1 MLIITRK
8 NGEGFH
14 IGDNVEVTVIESG
27 KDKVRLGIRA
37 PKDVKII
44 RSELYESREFN
55 VRAAV
60 NKVSIDFMN
69 SFLEQPKQLNEIKQE
84 GRS

>member
-8 NGEGFH
+8 TGEGFN
-14 IGDNVEVTVIESG
+14 IGENITVSVIEAG
-27 KDKVRLGIRA
+27 KDKVRLGIEA

-69 SFLEQPKQLNEIKQE
+69 SFLADTPNKLNEIK
-84 GRS
+84 

>member
-8 NGEGFH
+8 NGEGLH
-14 IGDNVEVTVIESG
+14 IGDDVEVTVIESG
-27 KDKVRLGIRA
+27 KDKVRLGIKA

-69 SFLEQPKQLNEIKQE
+69 SFLEKPKQLNEIKQE
-84 GRS
+84 GR

>member
-14 IGDNVEVTVIESG
+14 IGDNVEVTVIESS
-27 KDKVRLGIRA
+27 KDKVRLGIKA

-69 SFLEQPKQLNEIKQE
+69 SFLEKPKQLNEIKQE

>member
-27 KDKVRLGIRA
+27 KDKVRLGIKA

-44 RSELYESREFN
+44 RSELYQSREFN
-55 VRAAV
+55 VEAAV

-69 SFLEQPKQLNEIKQE
+69 SFLEKPKQLNGIKQE
-84 GRS
+84 GR

>member
-27 KDKVRLGIRA
+27 KDKVRLGIKA

-69 SFLEQPKQLNEIKQE
+69 SFLEKPKQLNEIKQE

>member
-8 NGEGFH
+8 TGEGFH
-14 IGDNVEVTVIESG
+14 IGEDIIVSVVEAG
-27 KDKVRLGIRA
+27 KDKVKLGINA

-44 RSELYESREFN
+44 RSELYESRKFN
-55 VRAAV
+55 VQAAV

-69 SFLEQPKQLNEIKQE
+69 SFLTDTPNKLNEIK
-84 GRS
+84 

>member
-8 NGEGFH
+8 TGEGFH
-14 IGDNVEVTVIESG
+14 IGEDITVSVVEAG
-27 KDKVRLGIRA
+27 KDKVKLGINA

-44 RSELYESREFN
+44 RSELYESRKFN
-55 VRAAV
+55 VQAAV

-69 SFLEQPKQLNEIKQE
+69 SFLTDTPNKLNEIK
-84 GRS
+84 

>member
-14 IGDNVEVTVIESG
+14 IGDDIEVTVIESG
-27 KDKVRLGIRA
+27 KDKVRLGINA